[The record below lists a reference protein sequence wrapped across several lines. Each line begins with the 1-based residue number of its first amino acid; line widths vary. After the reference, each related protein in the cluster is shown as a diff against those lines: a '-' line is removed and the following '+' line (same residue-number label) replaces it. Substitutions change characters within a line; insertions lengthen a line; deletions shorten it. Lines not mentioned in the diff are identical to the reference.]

1 MAVPFAQRKTDV
13 RGLTVERISE
23 HVWWMP
29 PGPPDRPSLC
39 AVVGERWTLALDA
52 GSSRAHTR
60 AFLDGLPSH
69 PRAVV
74 YTHAH
79 WDHVFGGV
87 EVGGIV
93 VAHRLTVPKLEEL
106 AARDWSDEGIA
117 DYRYAA
123 DIKEEL
129 PSPRVIEVAR
139 PDVVFDDAIDFDLG
153 GVTVHVE
160 HVGGDH
166 CDDACVAFVAP
177 DAVLFLGDATCPSP
191 DGIFTVAKA
200 KPLFERVLAFDPRLV
215 VEGHHDLVTTQAELR
230 TFLDGMHLV

>member
-139 PDVVFDDAIDFDLG
+139 PDVVFDKAIDFDLG

-160 HVGGDH
+160 HVGGVRRLRRARRRALPRRRH
-166 CDDACVAFVAP
+166 VSVARRHLHGGKGETTLRARARVR
-177 DAVLFLGDATCPSP
+177 PSARR
-191 DGIFTVAKA
+191 GGS
-200 KPLFERVLAFDPRLV
+200 PRF
-215 VEGHHDLVTTQAELR
+215 GHDT
-230 TFLDGMHLV
+230 G